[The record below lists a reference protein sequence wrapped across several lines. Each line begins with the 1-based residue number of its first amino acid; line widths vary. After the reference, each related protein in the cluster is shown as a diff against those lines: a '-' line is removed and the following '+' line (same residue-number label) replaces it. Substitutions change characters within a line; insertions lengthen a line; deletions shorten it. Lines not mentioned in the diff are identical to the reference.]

1 MIDFEKLLNKKQL
14 EAVLETEDPIL
25 VLSASFFGKT
35 RVITYRIANL
45 FQKGVQQINNLAVSF
60 TNIAVGEMK
69 ERVFNLIRDKAKTIL
84 ISTFHSL
91 CV

>member
-14 EAVLETEDPIL
+14 EAVLETEGPIL
-25 VLSASFFGKT
+25 VLSAADSGKT

-84 ISTFHSL
+84 ISTIHL
-91 CV
+91 GV